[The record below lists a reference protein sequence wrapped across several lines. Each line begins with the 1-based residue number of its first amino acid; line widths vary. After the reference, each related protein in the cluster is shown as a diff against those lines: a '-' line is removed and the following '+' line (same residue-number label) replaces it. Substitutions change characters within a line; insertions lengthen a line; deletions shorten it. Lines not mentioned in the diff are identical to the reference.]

1 MSYTTKISEIQ
12 SLKKSL
18 ETENLYELYKKAWT
32 QEFRDKAREKYSV
45 VGSLDEEFIPWPK
58 DPMAVFTT
66 DKGRYNVQIPCNLI
80 ESCPTYNR
88 TMDISFEL
96 CVFNLDYADN
106 TFDLDGTEVITVYFD
121 RKRGVFRT
129 SRGNHRTLM
138 KLLAEGDDATICCKL
153 FPHDISLSDDEM
165 LLIEATNFDQDNQF
179 LGMTKTMKFKGHL
192 FHDLATSNK
201 EKSNWAKELYL
212 FLDSCNPKIGI
223 SGTNLDAEIE
233 LDAFGAVKH
242 MLKEYYEPGTL
253 EPNSFL
259 KDVLESQAKYAKQIN
274 GDRTYLSATL
284 TRALAYFK
292 KQFQT
297 EIERVGE
304 RNNINVWDAF
314 LKYIFTERG
323 AMLPMFSNLKQADL
337 IKGNSLVRITEYH
350 VATLA
355 TLFNEFVSMKQLKHH
370 NQKSAAITTT
380 TKSWKQM
387 LENEVKPY
395 FHTIVNSN
403 LGVIY
408 SPQV

>member
-1 MSYTTKISEIQ
+1 
-12 SLKKSL
+12 
-18 ETENLYELYKKAWT
+18 
-32 QEFRDKAREKYSV
+32 
-45 VGSLDEEFIPWPK
+45 
-58 DPMAVFTT
+58 
-66 DKGRYNVQIPCNLI
+66 
-80 ESCPTYNR
+80 
-88 TMDISFEL
+88 
-96 CVFNLDYADN
+96 
-106 TFDLDGTEVITVYFD
+106 
-121 RKRGVFRT
+121 
-129 SRGNHRTLM
+129 
-138 KLLAEGDDATICCKL
+138 
-153 FPHDISLSDDEM
+153 
-165 LLIEATNFDQDNQF
+165 
-179 LGMTKTMKFKGHL
+179 MTKTMKFKGHL

-323 AMLPMFSNLKQADL
+323 TILPMMSNLKQADL